1 MIAPVT
7 AAKYH
12 TELDLTLTT
21 MAAESMGEHAL
32 GFHTAYY
39 LLPVVQVVKKINE
52 TLKISFDYVSSRYEL
67 IRGDNIT
74 EGGSSLK
81 ESEDGNVGD
90 NVSGDNDEDDDSDSE
105 DENVTGRH
113 KGVSHLIE
121 VCNPNH
127 IKGSNSVVPSK
138 KELIA
143 SSKAVV
149 DPLKLQ
155 SESELAI
162 NLARLQLVRKERELA
177 AQKLEQER
185 QGKLIYLLY
194 YYYYCHYLFMYI
206 FLSYLYIVIIKR
218 LKKAYRL

>member
-1 MIAPVT
+1 MRGKRIHKGRTRKFTAP
-7 AAKYH
+7 
-12 TELDLTLTT
+12 EEIDRQ
-21 MAAESMGEHAL
+21 L
-32 GFHTAYY
+32 G
-39 LLPVVQVVKKINE
+39 
-52 TLKISFDYVSSRYEL
+52 L

-185 QGKLIYLLY
+185 QAREAQRLAAAKRAAEAKLQTGKQQKSGGRKQASTAESSKQKSNNRDKSTPASAKSELAAPT
-194 YYYYCHYLFMYI
+194 
-206 FLSYLYIVIIKR
+206 VD
-218 LKKAYRL
+218 